1 RAILNSLRESP
12 MARKQSPTLTEAEL
26 PIMEILWQK
35 GSAVVT
41 DVVGALSN
49 SVVAYNTVLTTLR
62 ILERKGYVR
71 HTKEGRAFVYHPVVE
86 RGEASRK
93 AVRNLVKRFFQDS
106 PELLILN
113 VLEDEQL
120 DESELSRLK
129 RLISGEGGGAQRTG
143 LNWRMWRRP
152 WRYRA
157 HSTAS

>member
-1 RAILNSLRESP
+1 
-12 MARKQSPTLTEAEL
+12 MARKQSATLTEAEL
-26 PIMEILWQK
+26 PIMDVLWQR

-41 DVVGALSN
+41 DVVAGLSN
-49 SVVAYNTVLTTLR
+49 SAVAYNTVLTTLR

-93 AVRNLVKRFFQDS
+93 AVRNLLKRFFQDS

-120 DESELSRLK
+120 AEGELARLK
-129 RLISGEGGGAQRTG
+129 RLISGETGGVE
-143 LNWRMWRRP
+143 
-152 WRYRA
+152 
-157 HSTAS
+157 

>member
-1 RAILNSLRESP
+1 

-26 PIMEILWQK
+26 PIMDILWQK

-41 DVVGALSN
+41 DVVVGLAN
-49 SVVAYNTVLTTLR
+49 SAVAYNTVLTTLR

-106 PELLILN
+106 PE
-113 VLEDEQL
+113 
-120 DESELSRLK
+120 
-129 RLISGEGGGAQRTG
+129 
-143 LNWRMWRRP
+143 
-152 WRYRA
+152 
-157 HSTAS
+157 

>member
-1 RAILNSLRESP
+1 
-12 MARKQSPTLTEAEL
+12 MARKQSITLTEAEL
-26 PIMEILWQK
+26 PIMEIIWTK

-41 DVVGALSN
+41 DVVEGLPDSTA
-49 SVVAYNTVLTTLR
+49 AYNTVLTTLR

-93 AVRNLVKRFFQDS
+93 AVRNLMKRFFQDS

-120 DESELSRLK
+120 DRQELDRLK
-129 RLISGEGGGAQRTG
+129 RLISGE
-143 LNWRMWRRP
+143 
-152 WRYRA
+152 
-157 HSTAS
+157 

>member
-1 RAILNSLRESP
+1 

-35 GSAVVT
+35 GCAVVT
-41 DVVGALSN
+41 DVVGSMSN
-49 SVVAYNTVLTTLR
+49 SAVAYNTVLTTLR

-93 AVRNLVKRFFQDS
+93 AVRNLLKRFFQDS

-120 DESELSRLK
+120 DESELNRLK
-129 RLISGEGGGAQRTG
+129 RLISGETSSEAGGAQ
-143 LNWRMWRRP
+143 
-152 WRYRA
+152 
-157 HSTAS
+157 

>member
-1 RAILNSLRESP
+1 

-26 PIMEILWQK
+26 PIMDILWQK

-41 DVVGALSN
+41 DVVAGMAN

-120 DESELSRLK
+120 AESELDRLK
-129 RLISGEGGGAQRTG
+129 KLIAGDILSEGGGKQ
-143 LNWRMWRRP
+143 
-152 WRYRA
+152 
-157 HSTAS
+157 

>member
-1 RAILNSLRESP
+1 

-26 PIMEILWQK
+26 PVMDILWQK

-41 DVVGALSN
+41 DVVAALSN
-49 SVVAYNTVLTTLR
+49 SAVAYNTVLTTLR
-62 ILERKGYVR
+62 ILERKGYAR

-93 AVRNLVKRFFQDS
+93 AVRNLMKRFFQDS

-120 DESELSRLK
+120 DEQELDRLK
-129 RLISGEGGGAQRTG
+129 KLVSGEGGSAQ
-143 LNWRMWRRP
+143 
-152 WRYRA
+152 
-157 HSTAS
+157 

>member
-1 RAILNSLRESP
+1 

-35 GSAVVT
+35 GCAVVT
-41 DVVGALSN
+41 DVVGSMSN
-49 SVVAYNTVLTTLR
+49 SAVAYNTVLTTLR

-71 HTKEGRAFVYHPVVE
+71 HTKEGRAFVYHPVVQ

-93 AVRNLVKRFFQDS
+93 AVRNLITRFFQDS

-120 DESELSRLK
+120 DEIELARLK
-129 RLISGEGGGAQRTG
+129 RMISSEAGGAQ
-143 LNWRMWRRP
+143 
-152 WRYRA
+152 
-157 HSTAS
+157 

>member
-1 RAILNSLRESP
+1 

-26 PIMEILWQK
+26 PIMEILWEK

-41 DVVGALSN
+41 DVVGAMSN
-49 SVVAYNTVLTTLR
+49 SLVAYNTVLTTLR

-120 DESELSRLK
+120 DEMELGRLK
-129 RLISGEGGGAQRTG
+129 RLISGEAEGAQ
-143 LNWRMWRRP
+143 
-152 WRYRA
+152 
-157 HSTAS
+157 

>member
-1 RAILNSLRESP
+1 

-26 PIMEILWQK
+26 PIMDILWDK

-41 DVVGALSN
+41 DVVGALAN

-93 AVRNLVKRFFQDS
+93 AVRNLLKRFFQDS
-106 PELLILN
+106 PELLIIN

-120 DESELSRLK
+120 PEAELARLK
-129 RLISGEGGGAQRTG
+129 RLISGEEGGAQ
-143 LNWRMWRRP
+143 
-152 WRYRA
+152 
-157 HSTAS
+157 

>member
-1 RAILNSLRESP
+1 

-26 PIMEILWQK
+26 PIMDILWHK

-41 DVVGALSN
+41 DVVGALAN
-49 SVVAYNTVLTTLR
+49 SAVAYNTVLTTLR

-120 DESELSRLK
+120 DEGELARLK
-129 RLISGEGGGAQRTG
+129 RMISGDVSSEGGDAR
-143 LNWRMWRRP
+143 
-152 WRYRA
+152 
-157 HSTAS
+157 

>member
-1 RAILNSLRESP
+1 

-35 GSAVVT
+35 GSAAVT
-41 DVVGALSN
+41 EVVGQLAN
-49 SVVAYNTVLTTLR
+49 SLVAYNTVLTTLR

-93 AVRNLVKRFFQDS
+93 AVRNLMKRFFQDS

-120 DESELSRLK
+120 DGQEIGRLK
-129 RLISGEGGGAQRTG
+129 RLIAGEGGGDQ
-143 LNWRMWRRP
+143 
-152 WRYRA
+152 
-157 HSTAS
+157 

>member
-1 RAILNSLRESP
+1 

-26 PIMEILWQK
+26 PIMDILWQK
-35 GSAVVT
+35 GFAVVT
-41 DVVGALSN
+41 DVVAGLAN
-49 SVVAYNTVLTTLR
+49 SAVAYNTVLTTLR

-120 DESELSRLK
+120 AESELDRLK
-129 RLISGEGGGAQRTG
+129 RLISGDVMGEGGGK
-143 LNWRMWRRP
+143 
-152 WRYRA
+152 
-157 HSTAS
+157 